1 MNAQIYFFFS
11 IWSHIGVFICYQN
24 IAAKKKLNL
33 QAYGIHLLN
42 PYKTVVSHLNPTLI
56 VLRKLRLYQKNKKIT
71 VCLHVASV
79 RPTKP
84 CSPRSVMIIIIITL
98 ITEVLDKQLVS
109 KN

>member
-1 MNAQIYFFFS
+1 MNVQFFFFYMVS
-11 IWSHIGVFICYQN
+11 YRGFYLLSKYCC
-24 IAAKKKLNL
+24 KKKLNL

-42 PYKTVVSHLNPTLI
+42 PYKTVVSHLNPTLK
-56 VLRKLRLYQKNKKIT
+56 VLRKLRLYQKNNKRT